1 MFSIRHFLLR
11 SAACKT
17 VTQSFT
23 IQRAAFRSTAITLE
37 QQQKIDMSSPNLSQK
52 IKAPTGENLKP
63 LPNVDVS
70 ISKEPASRLL
80 SIHNLPNTATKEDI
94 LRLARLAFHD
104 VDSVIQ
110 DILFVR
116 SQELQFQGRVLV
128 LFKNAGE
135 ARHFQLFNDRAVVGG
150 NQLRLS
156 RVDTKG
162 SKPYEVL
169 QSFRKSEMYSS
180 NGNSA
185 AGRTVVLSGFPLQTK
200 TFHVSKWLHSKG
212 YYPEDE
218 EENAIIQVQT
228 KQQALVSKFFIRFP
242 SESDAWRA
250 VRRFHNVT
258 FRPTTFNNRYKIRAA
273 VAY

>member
-1 MFSIRHFLLR
+1 MLSIRRLL
-11 SAACKT
+11 
-17 VTQSFT
+17 
-23 IQRAAFRSTAITLE
+23 QRPATYKAVPQLFKVQQAAFRSAAIMLE
-37 QQQKIDMSSPNLSQK
+37 QQKVDMNSPRLSLK
-52 IKAPTGENLKP
+52 SKEPAVENFKP
-63 LPNVDVS
+63 LPNADV
-70 ISKEPASRLL
+70 IIPREAASRLL
-80 SIHNLPNTATKEDI
+80 SIQNLPNTVTKEDI

-110 DILFVR
+110 EILFVR
-116 SQELQFQGRVLV
+116 SQELQFHGRVLV
-128 LFKNAGE
+128 LFQNAPE

-150 NQLRLS
+150 NQINMNKM
-156 RVDTKG
+156 DTKE
-162 SKPYEVL
+162 SNPYDVL
-169 QSFRKSEMYSS
+169 QSFRKSEMFSS
-180 NGNSA
+180 NGTSS
-185 AGRTVVLSGFPLQTK
+185 AGRTVILSGFPQQTK

-212 YYPEDE
+212 YYPEDD

-258 FRPTTFNNRYKIRAA
+258 FRAATFNNRYKIRAA